1 MNESDDAPGTV
12 TRKPGAIEAR
22 IERRFDAERARVWA
36 ALTDSALLC
45 QWLAPGHIALKVGG
59 EAKLSFE
66 DSGIVIDSTVSA
78 VKPGEIIEYSWSGK
92 GEPPR
97 PLRWEIAAAPDGTH
111 PGTKLTLTLRVPE
124 GEDMARA
131 AAGFEAHLD
140 MLAAA
145 LEGVPIKFPFPRF
158 KAMREAYKA
167 NGGGVR
173 TRLSAARGCPVQT
186 SISSN
191 VIKPG
196 RDGINRARRRRG
208 TSYCMSCHRDGRSAV
223 TTIL

>member
-1 MNESDDAPGTV
+1 MSDSDEVRGTL

-22 IERRFDAERARVWA
+22 IERRFDAGRTQVWA

-45 QWLAPGHIALKVGG
+45 QWLAPGNIALCVGG

-78 VKPGEIIEYSWSGK
+78 VKPGELIEYSWSGK
-92 GEPPR
+92 GEPLR
-97 PLRWEIAAAPDGTH
+97 PLRWEIAAAPDGAH
-111 PGTKLTLTLRVPE
+111 SATKLTLTLRVPE
-124 GEDMARA
+124 DEDMARA

-140 MLAAA
+140 MLTAA

-167 NGGGVR
+167 K
-173 TRLSAARGCPVQT
+173 LAA
-186 SISSN
+186 S
-191 VIKPG
+191 
-196 RDGINRARRRRG
+196 
-208 TSYCMSCHRDGRSAV
+208 
-223 TTIL
+223 